1 MVLSPDQIEMLKL
14 GKLGKL
20 GKVAVDY
27 GEDDHFEL
35 LELQLGGLVDQFLGL
50 TTKGRQM
57 LSEVWQG

>member
-1 MVLSPDQIEMLKL
+1 MVLSVDQIEMLKFA
-14 GKLGKL
+14 KLGKL

-35 LELQLGGLVDQFLGL
+35 LELQLAGLVDQFLGL
-50 TTKGRQM
+50 TAKGRQM